1 MIGEQD
7 TFGINRNFGAPEE
20 TFSINL
26 KKKKALCLT
35 LHYNGE
41 NSHLFVN
48 RKQFIS
54 LKTIIKMTTFQIS
67 LI

>member
-26 KKKKALCLT
+26 KKRKHFAWLYITMVKIVICLLT
-35 LHYNGE
+35 E
-41 NSHLFVN
+41 NNL
-48 RKQFIS
+48 
-54 LKTIIKMTTFQIS
+54 
-67 LI
+67 